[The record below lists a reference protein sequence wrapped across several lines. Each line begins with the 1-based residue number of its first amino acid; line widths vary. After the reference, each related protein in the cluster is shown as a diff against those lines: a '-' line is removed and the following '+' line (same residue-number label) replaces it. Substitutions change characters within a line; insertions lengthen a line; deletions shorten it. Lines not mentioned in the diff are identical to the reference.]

1 MRAEPVLTTE
11 GLTVRFDGVAAV
23 DDVDFKLHLGQL
35 QGLIGPNGA
44 GKSTLFKAITGIV
57 RPSSGR
63 IWLMGQETTRM
74 QPHAIA
80 RLGVG
85 IKTQVPSLL
94 QGLSVR
100 ENIWIVARR
109 LNNARKTAQVVDM
122 LVEQIGLT
130 NEVSQ
135 IVETMAHGRRQLV
148 EFATVLAASPAI
160 VLLDEPAAGLSDEE
174 VERFAELLKN
184 LEHDLALLIIE
195 HNLKFVRMVANELT
209 VLHRGRILASGDTD
223 AVLEDDRVRDVYHGK
238 EAVR

>member
-1 MRAEPVLTTE
+1 MRTEPVLATE

-23 DDVDFKLHLGQL
+23 DDVNFTLHLGQL

-80 RLGVG
+80 RLGIG

-109 LNNARKTAQVVDM
+109 LNNARKTAQVVDR
-122 LVEQIGLT
+122 LVEQVGLT
-130 NEVSQ
+130 DEVSQ
-135 IVETMAHGRRQLV
+135 VVETMAHGRRQLV

-223 AVLEDDRVRDVYHGK
+223 AVLDDERVRDVYHGK
-238 EAVR
+238 EAIR